1 MIIKFLVFSD
11 TWINNILRNKLNYKG
26 LVFSDD
32 LSMLGSGNESLTKKV
47 KMSLDAGCDMLIICN
62 DRSGVKEVIKYLDKT
77 DYEQTSRIF
86 NIKSFKKINW
96 NDLLQNNRALATK
109 EKLKSMRN

>member
-1 MIIKFLVFSD
+1 M
-11 TWINNILRNKLNYKG
+11 
-26 LVFSDD
+26 
-32 LSMLGSGNESLTKKV
+32 KV
-47 KMSLDAGCDMLIICN
+47 KIELFGAARDFSKQNLLELNLEQESTIKEIRIKIIQ
-62 DRSGVKEVIKYLDKT
+62 YLDKT

-86 NIKSFKKINW
+86 KIKSFKKINW